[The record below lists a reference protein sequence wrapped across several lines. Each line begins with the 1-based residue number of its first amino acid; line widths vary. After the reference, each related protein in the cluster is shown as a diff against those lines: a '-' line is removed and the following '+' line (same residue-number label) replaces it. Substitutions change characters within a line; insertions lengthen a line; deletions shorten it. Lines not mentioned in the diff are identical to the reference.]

1 MKPARSATTTPTVTK
16 KICAIMATAALL
28 TAGCSGEQEP
38 RATPSPGAT
47 SPTGSAPP
55 SGTSPEAGT
64 LSPTASTT
72 SSGSPSATASEPP
85 NPARAEGEIRRAW
98 ETFFDE
104 RGSTAAKVKIVEN
117 GEMNELM
124 VQAFAT
130 DERFGHMSSR
140 VRNVRFDSP
149 TQAQVSYVLRRGER
163 TLLSSRRGKAVQQG
177 GRWKIAFR
185 TVCSWAKY
193 GEDVPKAPTC

>member
-1 MKPARSATTTPTVTK
+1 MN
-16 KICAIMATAALL
+16 ICAVMAAAALL
-28 TAGCSGEQEP
+28 TAGCSDERERSP
-38 RATPSPGAT
+38 VTPTPPATT
-47 SPTGSAPP
+47 HTGTAPP

-64 LSPTASTT
+64 PSPTASAT
-72 SSGSPSATASEPP
+72 SSGTPTATVSAPA

-104 RGSTAAKVKIVEN
+104 RGSAAAKVKVVES

-124 VQAFAT
+124 VQAFGA
-130 DERFGHMSSR
+130 DERFGHVTSR
-140 VRNVRFDSP
+140 VRNVHFDSP
-149 TQAQVSYVLRRGER
+149 TQARVSYVLHRGER
-163 TLLSSRRGKAVQQG
+163 TLLSSKRGRAVEQG
-177 GRWKIAFR
+177 GRWKIALT

>member
-1 MKPARSATTTPTVTK
+1 MKPARIATSTPTVTK
-16 KICAIMATAALL
+16 HICAVIAVAALL
-28 TAGCSGEQEP
+28 AAGCSGGREP
-38 RATPSPGAT
+38 QAPPSPGAT

-55 SGTSPEAGT
+55 SGTSSEAGT
-64 LSPTASTT
+64 LSPTASAT
-72 SSGSPSATASEPP
+72 SSGSPSPTVSEPA

-98 ETFFDE
+98 ETFFNE
-104 RGSTAAKVKIVEN
+104 RGSTASKVKIVEN

-124 VQAFAT
+124 VQAFGA
-130 DERFGHMSSR
+130 DKRFGEVSSR

-149 TQAQVSYVLRRGER
+149 TRAQVSYVLRRGER
-163 TLLSSRRGKAVQQG
+163 TLLSSRRGKAVEQG
-177 GRWKIAFR
+177 GRWKIAFS